1 MPARTHLASHR
12 RLATACTAL
21 AACIAAAPLAR
32 AEPPPAAAG
41 AGNDFHAELALLH
54 RVVACGAEPEVAIPA
69 AWVEVVNQHCAQLAR
84 QLDRFRERFVEQAQ
98 PFLAAIRPPDAPRS
112 VIYPF
117 GGGDLASALVTYPEA
132 TDFTT
137 ISLEHSGDPRR
148 LADLGAAEL
157 RTALADFRGAIKGL
171 LAQNDSATDKLQS
184 LQRGPLPGQICF
196 FLAALTVF
204 GHHPVSLRYF
214 RIEPDGSLHYFTG
227 AEIEALAGKRA
238 RKIREWGVDTDHS
251 IAFSNA
257 ELVFERSRGD
267 RARVVHRHIAA
278 NLDDSHFRG
287 SPLEKYLVAKGRVA
301 AMTKA
306 ASYLLWTGGFSAIR
320 DYLLQYA
327 ELMVSDSTGI
337 PPRLA
342 RAAGFEQVTYGRF
355 TAPFLTAPEAPAEAF
370 VELWRTQPYRKLPF
384 RYGYPDADGNFHLL
398 VTQRVAQPAP

>member
-1 MPARTHLASHR
+1 MLSVAMPARHQVASHR
-12 RLATACTAL
+12 LSLAC
-21 AACIAAAPLAR
+21 AAAVLVAAPAAR
-32 AEPPPAAAG
+32 AEPPPVAP
-41 AGNDFHAELALLH
+41 AGNDFHAEIALLH
-54 RVVACGAEPEVAIPA
+54 RAVACGAEPEIALPA
-69 AWVEVVNQHCAQLAR
+69 DWVPVVNEHCAQLAR
-84 QLDRFRERFVEQAQ
+84 QIDRFRERFVDQAQ
-98 PFLAAIRPPDAPRS
+98 PFLAALRPPDAPKS
-112 VIYPF
+112 VVYPF

-148 LADLGAAEL
+148 ITDLSAADL
-157 RTALADFRGAIKGL
+157 RTALGDFRGAIRGL

-196 FLAALTVF
+196 FLTALTVF
-204 GHHPVSLRYF
+204 GHHPVSLRFF

-238 RKIREWGVDTDHS
+238 RKIRDWGVDTDHS

-257 ELVFERSRGD
+257 ELVFERSRAD

-278 NLDDSHFRG
+278 NLDDSHLRG
-287 SPLEKYLVAKGRVA
+287 SPLEKYLVAKGKVA

-327 ELMVSDSTGI
+327 VFMVSDSTGI

-355 TAPFLTAPEAPAEAF
+355 TAPFLTAPEAHAEAF
-370 VELWRTQPYRKLPF
+370 EELWRSQPYRKLPF
-384 RYGYPDADGNFHLL
+384 RYGYPDADGNFHLV
-398 VTQRVAQPAP
+398 VTQRAR